1 MHVYKTPGDSYNL
14 MFDVIG
20 SKPTWRI
27 AGEVKKSTTA
37 LASTGVQPSC
47 WKRLYK
53 HYISASYSISYS
65 QIYNLICKYGEFNIS
80 GVWFLRMF
88 AYANVDYEW

>member
-47 WKRLYK
+47 
-53 HYISASYSISYS
+53 
-65 QIYNLICKYGEFNIS
+65 
-80 GVWFLRMF
+80 
-88 AYANVDYEW
+88 